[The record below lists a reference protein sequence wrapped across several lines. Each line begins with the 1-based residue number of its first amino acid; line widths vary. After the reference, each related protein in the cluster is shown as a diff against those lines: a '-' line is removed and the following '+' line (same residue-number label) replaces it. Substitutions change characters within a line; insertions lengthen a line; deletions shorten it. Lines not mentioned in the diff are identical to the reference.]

1 MYTSGHRLSTTG
13 YTQHTLTLMALME
26 RGTEGE
32 GAMDRTRRS
41 FLHNSAFIGAGGSI
55 APHIATAFAEQAVPF
70 RNLYSAP
77 W

>member
-1 MYTSGHRLSTTG
+1 
-13 YTQHTLTLMALME
+13 MALME

-41 FLHNSAFIGAGGSI
+41 FLHNSAFIGAGGSV